1 MDEPRLGQAIARWM
15 QLPGAS
21 RRAGLCRLVAGLCTL
36 LLLPIVAAAEG
47 DVYMTATFD
56 DKAIDEPIG
65 TGGPAVG
72 EPSLLENLTAVVR
85 DTPFATPC
93 LEISGVTGYGRARFV
108 LPAAVSEGVVAV
120 ITDFWSYEE
129 SSCENSLVLFNA
141 FGQVAFRLDLGPD
154 RTFRVWDMDGNVVED
169 IPYAMGRPLPVL
181 AVIDLDARTYS
192 LWVDEVQQVSDRP
205 LHSQIT
211 DFQSIELAANFSCPQ
226 GNRFS
231 IDQVRILSWAPPV
244 PVEDISW
251 GRLRA
256 MFR

>member
-1 MDEPRLGQAIARWM
+1 MGALKLRQAIARWVR
-15 QLPGAS
+15 LPGAS
-21 RRAGLCRLVAGLCTL
+21 RRAGSCRFVAGLCTL
-36 LLLPIVAAAEG
+36 LLLPIVATAEG

-85 DTPFATPC
+85 ATPFATPC
-93 LEISGVTGYGRARFV
+93 LEISNVTGIGRAKFV
-108 LPAAVSEGVVAV
+108 LPAAVSEGVVALV
-120 ITDFWSYEE
+120 TDFWSYEE
-129 SSCENSLVLFNA
+129 SACENSLVLFNA
-141 FGQVAFRLDLGPD
+141 IGQVVFRLDLAPD
-154 RTFRVWDMDGNVVED
+154 RTFQVWDMDGYAVED
-169 IPYAMGRPLPVL
+169 VPYATGRPLPVL

-205 LHSQIT
+205 LFSQIT
-211 DFQSIELAANFSCPQ
+211 DFQRVDLVANYSCPQ
-226 GNRFS
+226 GNRLS
-231 IDQVRILSWAPPV
+231 IDQIRILSWAPPV
-244 PVEDISW
+244 PVEEVSW